1 MKRLASVL
9 ACALVVAACAGSPP
23 PSTNPEPA
31 PSTEKPEPVAEE
43 PKPEPKDEKDA
54 SPSEEAPDGEKPR
67 EVRYIMVGGKL
78 EVETNGVRFRPSVKA
93 VKSGGGWGIK
103 LSVETEVVDG
113 ETHVLLAP
121 EAGIFAFAREIT
133 RKGKEPERF
142 WDERKGDAETMV
154 KPDEKGSFE
163 RAWPGTTGD
172 KPLAKGDKVKIEV
185 GLWGLGN
192 DKKSRRPVKKF
203 LIVSLNADKANPSA
217 VVLPPE

>member
-1 MKRLASVL
+1 MKSFAIIA
-9 ACALVVAACAGSPP
+9 ACAALGCAGSPP
-23 PSTNPEPA
+23 PPNTSEPESSAKEPE
-31 PSTEKPEPVAEE
+31 TKPDEPVAE
-43 PKPEPKDEKDA
+43 PEEETDA
-54 SPSEEAPDGEKPR
+54 SSEESPDNEKPR

-78 EVETNGVRFRPSVKA
+78 EVETNGVRFRPAVKA
-93 VKSGGGWGIK
+93 VKTGGGWGIK
-103 LSVETEVVDG
+103 LTVETEVVDG
-113 ETHVLLAP
+113 EQHVLLAP

-142 WDERKGDAETMV
+142 WDERKGDGEAVV

-172 KPLAKGDKVKIEV
+172 KALAKGDKLKIEV
-185 GLWGLGN
+185 GLWGLGD

-203 LIVSLNADKANPSA
+203 LIVSLNADRANPSA

>member
-1 MKRLASVL
+1 MRPFVLSVL
-9 ACALVVAACAGSPP
+9 CLAACAGSPP
-23 PSTNPEPA
+23 ASDTPEPA
-31 PSTEKPEPVAEE
+31 STQKPEPEPVE
-43 PKPEPKDEKDA
+43 PKPAATEEKDA
-54 SPSEEAPDGEKPR
+54 SGEEVAPDETPR

-78 EVETNGVRFRPSVKA
+78 EVETNGVRFRPAAKA
-93 VKSGGGWGIK
+93 VKTGGGWGIE
-103 LSVETEVVDG
+103 LAVETEVVDG
-113 ETHVLLAP
+113 ETHVLLSP

-154 KPDEKGSFE
+154 KPDEKGTFK

-172 KPLAKGDKVKIEV
+172 KALAKGDKVRIEV
-185 GLWGLGN
+185 GLWGLGD

-203 LIVSLNADKANPSA
+203 LIVSLDASKPTPTA